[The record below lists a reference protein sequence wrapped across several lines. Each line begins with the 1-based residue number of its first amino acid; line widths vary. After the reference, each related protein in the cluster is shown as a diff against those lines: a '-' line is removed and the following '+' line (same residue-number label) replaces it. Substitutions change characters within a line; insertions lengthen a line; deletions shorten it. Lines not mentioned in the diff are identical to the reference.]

1 MGAPVMSS
9 INTETIARLADEYE
23 RKIVAVPLSDLN
35 LLLRKL
41 VLDAMEIGSTA
52 ALETVARTLSR
63 SHTEAA
69 Q

>member
-1 MGAPVMSS
+1 MGAPVMSG

-41 VLDAMEIGSTA
+41 VMEIGSTA